1 MMKPMTRR
9 TRSAR
14 RRQCAALP
22 LSREGGEVRVL
33 LVTSRET
40 RRWVVP
46 KGWVE
51 KRTSPAEQAAQEAFE
66 EAGIR
71 GRIARTPIGTYAYAK
86 RLSGGTSVTC
96 EVEVYPLEVDT
107 LLETWPEH
115 GQRERRWF
123 TLTEAAAAVQEC
135 ELGNLM
141 LGMATPT
148 AA

>member
-1 MMKPMTRR
+1 M
-9 TRSAR
+9 
-14 RRQCAALP
+14 
-22 LSREGGEVRVL
+22 L

-51 KRTSPAEQAAQEAFE
+51 KRTSPAEQAAREAFE

-71 GRIARTPIGTYAYAK
+71 GRIAETPIGTYAYPK
-86 RLSGGTSVTC
+86 RLPGGASVTC
-96 EVEVYPLEVDT
+96 KVEVYPLEVDI
-107 LLETWPEH
+107 LLDTWPE
-115 GQRERRWF
+115 QEERERRWF
-123 TLTEAAAAVQEC
+123 TLTEAAAAVQEQ

-148 AA
+148 VA